1 MVCLYIYNIFKIV
14 LQRFQCHIIKNK
26 KIGLDISEDPYD
38 DPLYCIN

>member
-26 KIGLDISEDPYD
+26 KIGLDIPEDPYD